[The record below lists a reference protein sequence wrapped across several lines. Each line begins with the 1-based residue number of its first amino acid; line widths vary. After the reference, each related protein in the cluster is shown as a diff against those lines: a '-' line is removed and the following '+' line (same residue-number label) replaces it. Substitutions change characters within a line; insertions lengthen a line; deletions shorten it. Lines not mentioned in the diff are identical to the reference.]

1 MNRTRAP
8 ITFLARLLLAYIF
21 LIEGLGTLAAYSL
34 TQRYMEEHGIL
45 GSLLPFVIVTELG
58 AGALVAIGLLTR
70 LASLALAGFCVLTA
84 LLFHA
89 DWADAEQVIN
99 FNKNIA
105 MAGGFLVLVAAGA
118 GAWSLDA
125 LCCVLWRDQ

>member
-1 MNRTRAP
+1 L
-8 ITFLARLLLAYIF
+8 LARLLLAYIF
-21 LIEGLGTLAAYSL
+21 LVEGFGKLAAYSA
-34 TQRYMEEHGIL
+34 TQRYMEERGIR
-45 GSLLPFVIVTELG
+45 GSLLPSVIMTELG
-58 AGALVAIGLLTR
+58 AGALVSIGLLTR
-70 LASLALAGFCVLTA
+70 LASLALAGFCILTA

-89 DWADAEQVIN
+89 DWADAEQAIN

-125 LCCVLWRDQ
+125 LC

>member
-1 MNRTRAP
+1 
-8 ITFLARLLLAYIF
+8 
-21 LIEGLGTLAAYSL
+21 
-34 TQRYMEEHGIL
+34 
-45 GSLLPFVIVTELG
+45 
-58 AGALVAIGLLTR
+58 
-70 LASLALAGFCVLTA
+70 
-84 LLFHA
+84 LFHA

-125 LCCVLWRDQ
+125 LCCVLWRDQRSRAP

>member
-1 MNRTRAP
+1 
-8 ITFLARLLLAYIF
+8 
-21 LIEGLGTLAAYSL
+21 
-34 TQRYMEEHGIL
+34 MEERGIR
-45 GSLLPFVIVTELG
+45 GSLLPSVIMTELG
-58 AGALVAIGLLTR
+58 AGALVSIGLLTR
-70 LASLALAGFCVLTA
+70 LASLALAGFCILTA

-89 DWADAEQVIN
+89 DWADAEQAIN

-125 LCCVLWRDQ
+125 LC